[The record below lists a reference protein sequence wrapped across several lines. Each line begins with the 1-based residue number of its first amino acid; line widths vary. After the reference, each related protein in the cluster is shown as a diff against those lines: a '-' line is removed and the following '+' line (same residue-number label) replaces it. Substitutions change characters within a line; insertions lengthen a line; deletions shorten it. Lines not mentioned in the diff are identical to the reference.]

1 MANIFSSLGK
11 YVGDAFSSFNPVSA
25 LFSGGLGMLGANIQN
40 NHNVNMMREQ
50 MKFHQQER
58 QASQQFQTSER
69 LAQQAYQT
77 GERNAQNIWQE
88 SMYGK
93 YQSPEAMVRQYNEAG
108 INGRLAAS
116 GQAGM
121 GTMSVSGGSNGG
133 APSSGA
139 PSGAHV
145 NPPYQN
151 IGAMSA
157 GFESIARSLH
167 TLSETKKN
175 GIETTYLEDR
185 LKEELK
191 QSRIKS
197 ALMDIDYDVQ
207 KLYAKPMA
215 QAALDKL
222 MAEAKKEN
230 LNLAVINKQ
239 LDILENQRIIS
250 KAEAD
255 SAKERIRLEL
265 LKYTSEINKIESDID
280 LNKETKNLIHEQA
293 KTQATTRGLQIS
305 QAALNYAIAP
315 YYESLKNLT
324 DSQKL
329 TEDERRQLVIT
340 EQRIKDLERRWSG
353 ATLDERIQTTQQM
366 ADEMQKQIAY
376 LEAKIQDAKNRNDW
390 YEVRMFSDL
399 LGSAT
404 GFASS
409 LPKPVPSTTHYHSH
423 TGSTTNNIYN

>member
-1 MANIFSSLGK
+1 MGSFFSSIGK
-11 YVGDAFSSFNPVSA
+11 YIGDAFNSFNPVSA
-25 LFSGGLGMLGANIQN
+25 IVSGGLGMLGSNIQN
-40 NHNVNMMREQ
+40 NHNANMMREQ

-58 QASQQFQTSER
+58 EASQQFQTSER

-121 GTMSVSGGSNGG
+121 GSMSVSGGSNGG

-151 IGAMSA
+151 ISAWSA
-157 GFESIARSLH
+157 GFESIAKSLH

-197 ALMDIDYDVQ
+197 ALMDIDFDVQ
-207 KLYAKPMA
+207 KLTARPMA

-230 LNLAVINKQ
+230 LNLSVINKQ
-239 LDILENQRIIS
+239 LEILENQRIIT
-250 KAEAD
+250 KADAD
-255 SAKERIRLEL
+255 AAKERVRLEL
-265 LKYTSEINKIESDID
+265 LKYSSEINAID
-280 LNKETKNLIHEQA
+280 VKADLDKETINLVKEQA
-293 KTQATTRGLQIS
+293 KTQSTTRNLQIS
-305 QAALNYAIAP
+305 QSALNRTMST
-315 YYESLKNLT
+315 YYSSLKDLT

-329 TEDERRQLVIT
+329 SEDERRELTRSEIRLK
-340 EQRIKDLERRWSG
+340 ELERRYQG
-353 ATLDERIQTTQQM
+353 ATLSERIQTTQQM
-366 ADEMQKQIAY
+366 AEEMQNQIA
-376 LEAKIQDAKNRNDW
+376 LLKEKIQEAKNRNDW
-390 YEVRMFSDL
+390 NDVIMYTELLNSAEGGVRLFN
-399 LGSAT
+399 
-404 GFASS
+404 S
-409 LPKPVPSTTHYHSH
+409 LTPKPAPKH
-423 TGSTTNNIYN
+423 

>member
-1 MANIFSSLGK
+1 MGSFFSSIGK
-11 YVGDAFSSFNPVSA
+11 YIGDAFNSFNPVSA
-25 LFSGGLGMLGANIQN
+25 IVSGGLGMLGSNIQN
-40 NHNVNMMREQ
+40 NHNANMMREQ

-58 QASQQFQTSER
+58 EASQQFQTSER

-93 YQSPEAMVRQYNEAG
+93 YQSPEAMVRQFNEAG

-121 GTMSVSGGSNGG
+121 GSMSVSGGSNGG

-151 IGAMSA
+151 ISAMSA
-157 GFESIARSLH
+157 GFESIAKSLH

-175 GIETTYLEDR
+175 GIETNYLEDR

-207 KLYAKPMA
+207 KLTARPMA

-230 LNLAVINKQ
+230 LNLSVINKQ
-239 LDILENQRIIS
+239 LEILENQRIIT
-250 KAEAD
+250 KADAD
-255 SAKERIRLEL
+255 AAKERVRLEL
-265 LKYTSEINKIESDID
+265 LKYSSEINAIDVKADLDKESI
-280 LNKETKNLIHEQA
+280 NLIKEQV
-293 KTQATTRGLQIS
+293 KTQSTTRNLQIS
-305 QAALNYAIAP
+305 QAALNRTMST
-315 YYESLKNLT
+315 YYSSLKDLT

-329 TEDERRQLVIT
+329 SEDERRDLIRS
-340 EQRIKDLERRWSG
+340 EIRLKDLERRYQG
-353 ATLDERIQTTQQM
+353 ATLPERIQISQQM
-366 ADEMQKQIAY
+366 AEEMQNQIA
-376 LEAKIQDAKNRNDW
+376 LLKEKIQDAKNRNDW
-390 YEVRMFSDL
+390 NDVIKFTELLNSAEGGVRLFN
-399 LGSAT
+399 
-404 GFASS
+404 S
-409 LPKPVPSTTHYHSH
+409 LTPK
-423 TGSTTNNIYN
+423 YN

>member
-1 MANIFSSLGK
+1 MGSFFSSIGK
-11 YVGDAFSSFNPVSA
+11 YIGDAFNSFNPVSA
-25 LFSGGLGMLGANIQN
+25 IVSGGLGMLGSNIQN
-40 NHNVNMMREQ
+40 NHNANMMREQ

-58 QASQQFQTSER
+58 EASQQFQTSER

-121 GTMSVSGGSNGG
+121 GSMSVSGGSNGG

-139 PSGAHV
+139 PSGSHV

-151 IGAMSA
+151 ISAWSA
-157 GFESIARSLH
+157 GFESIAKSLH

-197 ALMDIDYDVQ
+197 ALMDIDFDVQ
-207 KLYAKPMA
+207 KLTARPMA

-230 LNLAVINKQ
+230 LNLSVINKQ
-239 LDILENQRIIS
+239 LEILENQRIIT
-250 KAEAD
+250 KADAD
-255 SAKERIRLEL
+255 AAKERVRLEL
-265 LKYTSEINKIESDID
+265 LKYSSEINAID
-280 LNKETKNLIHEQA
+280 VKADLDKETINLVKEQA
-293 KTQATTRGLQIS
+293 KTQSTTRNLQIS
-305 QAALNYAIAP
+305 QSALNRTMST
-315 YYESLKNLT
+315 YYSSLKDLT

-329 TEDERRQLVIT
+329 SEDERRELTRSEI
-340 EQRIKDLERRWSG
+340 RLKDLERRYQG
-353 ATLDERIQTTQQM
+353 ATLSERIQTTQQM
-366 ADEMQKQIAY
+366 AEEMQNQIA
-376 LEAKIQDAKNRNDW
+376 LLKEKIQEAKNRNDW
-390 YEVRMFSDL
+390 NDVIMYTELLNSAEGGVRLFN
-399 LGSAT
+399 
-404 GFASS
+404 S
-409 LPKPVPSTTHYHSH
+409 LTPKRAPKH
-423 TGSTTNNIYN
+423 

>member
-1 MANIFSSLGK
+1 MGGFFSSIGK
-11 YVGDAFSSFNPVSA
+11 YIGDAFNSFNPVSA
-25 LFSGGLGMLGANIQN
+25 IVSGGLGMLGSNIQN
-40 NHNVNMMREQ
+40 NHNANMMREQ

-58 QASQQFQTSER
+58 EASQNYQTSER

-108 INGRLAAS
+108 INGKLAAS

-121 GTMSVSGGSNGG
+121 GSMSVSGGSNGG

-151 IGAMSA
+151 ISAWSA
-157 GFESIARSLH
+157 GFESIAKSLH
-167 TLSETKKN
+167 TLSQTKKN
-175 GIETTYLEDR
+175 GIETTYLEDT

-197 ALMDIDYDVQ
+197 ALMNIDYDVQ
-207 KLYAKPMA
+207 KLTARPMA

-230 LNLAVINKQ
+230 LNLSVINKQ
-239 LDILENQRIIS
+239 LEILENQRIIS

-255 SAKERIRLEL
+255 TAKERIRVEL
-265 LKYTSEINKIESDID
+265 LKYTTEINKINSDID

-293 KTQATTRGLQIS
+293 KTQATTRNLQIS
-305 QAALNYAIAP
+305 QAALNNAMTP
-315 YYESLKNLT
+315 YYNSLKNLT

-329 TEDERRQLVIT
+329 SEDVRRQILKQ
-340 EQRIKDLERRWSG
+340 EELIKDYERRWTG
-353 ATLDERIQTTQQM
+353 ATLDERIQIQQQM
-366 ADEMQKQIAY
+366 AEEMQKQIEY
-376 LEAKIQDAKNRNDW
+376 LEAQIREAQTRGDLN
-390 YEVRMFSDL
+390 EVRMYTEI
-399 LGSAT
+399 LGAAT
-404 GFASS
+404 SFKAFI
-409 LPKPVPSTTHYHSH
+409 PHPAPTHYHSH